1 MGSTTVTASAPG
13 YANGLLPVTV
23 SPSGFVFTGLGSPI
37 TVDAFAANQNYV
49 MRLGILNDDGSYFT
63 FDSVRGG
70 ASIPVVVTSSNAA
83 AGTIVNSP
91 VTFTSNV
98 SFVERDLR
106 PGRTRLDGRRDHA
119 AGGLHG
125 DHDGQYHCPHAVDGE
140 RGRLGGA
147 VRGALAATVGRD
159 LQTSVSVRLQSVPP
173 AAVDLTL
180 SVPAGSGVLLS

>member
-1 MGSTTVTASAPG
+1 MTVTASAPG
-13 YANGLLPVTV
+13 YANGLVAGDGEPV
-23 SPSGFVFTGLGSPI
+23 GLRVHRLSNPI

-91 VTFTSNV
+91 VMFTSNV
-98 SFVERDLR
+98 SFVNAIFDPVALGSTVVAITQ
-106 PGRTRLDGRRDHA
+106 PA
-119 AGGLHG
+119 GLHG
-125 DHDGQYHCPHAVDGE
+125 DHDGQYHRPHAVHGE

-147 VRGALAATVGRD
+147 VRGALAAY
-159 LQTSVSVRLQSVPP
+159 
-173 AAVDLTL
+173 AAVTCRLR
-180 SVPAGSGVLLS
+180 